1 MNITDLLNSDYGS
14 QIINGISSQSGT
26 TPQETSSV
34 VNAAAPLL
42 MGMLKNN
49 ASTEAGASGILNALN
64 KHDGSILD
72 NLSGFFGAAD
82 TSDGNGILGHILGGK
97 RSTVENAISKQTGV
111 SAGKVTGILA
121 LLAPIIMGYL
131 GKQTKTR
138 GNVNDS
144 SGLGGLLGGLMGGSG
159 KGGGLLTSLL
169 DQDGD
174 GKLDINDAIS
184 AVTGKKSGGLGGML
198 GGLFGKK

>member
-1 MNITDLLNSDYGS
+1 MNITDFLNSDYGS
-14 QIINGISSQSGT
+14 QIIKGISNNSGA

-42 MGMLKNN
+42 MGMLQKN
-49 ASTEAGASGILNALN
+49 ASTDQGAAGILGALT

-72 NLSGFFGAAD
+72 NLSGFFGSGD
-82 TSDGNGILGHILGGK
+82 TSDGDGILGHVLGSK
-97 RSTVENAISKQTGV
+97 RDTVENALSQKTGV

-121 LLAPIIMGYL
+121 MLAPIIMGYL
-131 GKQTKTR
+131 GKQTRTQ
-138 GNVNDS
+138 GNVSNS
-144 SGLGGLLGGLMGGSG
+144 SGLGGLLGGLMGSSG
-159 KGGGLLTSLL
+159 GGGLLSSLL

-184 AVTGKKSGGLGGML
+184 AVTGKKSGGLGGLL